1 MDNGQMARWVAR
13 VEHFEKLQAE
23 KRNELFWRD
32 IRPDDPVMGVSHTT
46 VSHQVQPTS
55 SVSFLT
61 RSLESL
67 RARLGSKRKSELT
80 HAKAG
85 YKQS

>member
-1 MDNGQMARWVAR
+1 VDNGQMARWVAR
-13 VEHFEKLQAE
+13 VEHFEKVQTE
-23 KRNELFWRD
+23 KRDEQFWRD
-32 IRPDDPVMGVSHTT
+32 IRPDDPDMGVSHAT
-46 VSHQVQPTS
+46 VSHQVQPAD

-67 RARLGSKRKSELT
+67 RARLGSKRKSALS

-85 YKQS
+85 YKQN